1 MKYELADPSVDALV
15 VQTQQTYQKVLV
27 QWDMLNFTRNE
38 MARARASL
46 RSGGQTRIQLADVR
60 FQAAV
65 ARLRSRKD
73 VSSQAV
79 DAALRELIDAEYDCD
94 QARWE
99 RDCHRTLMMKHLHF
113 KRAIPL
119 VVPRAAVGG

>member
-27 QWDMLNFTRNE
+27 QWGLLDFTRNE
-38 MARARASL
+38 MARARISL
-46 RSGGQTRIQLADVR
+46 RSGGQTRIHLADAR

-65 ARLRSRKD
+65 TRLRSRKD
-73 VSSQAV
+73 ISSQTV
-79 DAALRELIDAEYDCD
+79 DAALRELMDAEYDCD
-94 QARWE
+94 QALWE
-99 RDCHRTLMMKHLHF
+99 RDCHRVVMMKHLHF

-119 VVPRAAVGG
+119 VVPKAPVGG